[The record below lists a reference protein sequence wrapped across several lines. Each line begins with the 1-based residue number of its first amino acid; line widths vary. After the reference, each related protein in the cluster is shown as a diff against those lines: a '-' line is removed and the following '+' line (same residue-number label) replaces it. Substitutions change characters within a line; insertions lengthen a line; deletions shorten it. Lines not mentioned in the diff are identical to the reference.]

1 MGKLRNRLGR
11 ATLALVCALVSSA
24 ASTSV
29 PDATP
34 YEPPM
39 PPVQRCMNLSSALEA
54 PYEGDWGYTIRNED
68 IDRLK
73 EAGFDTIRLPVRWSA
88 HAGRWGRYKLNK
100 GLLARTDAIIDY
112 AMSRDMNVILNVHH
126 YSELNNWPWRHE
138 RRLEGIWKQL
148 AAHYED
154 YPDRLIFEIVN
165 EPNGKM
171 TVQRTDALNKRVV
184 ARIRKTQPDR
194 WIVLATAEWGSIAGL
209 LQSQP
214 PSDPRIILSWHY
226 YEPFVFTHQ
235 GAEFFRPTPPIGTNW
250 GDTADVDRIAKD
262 FRLAAAFRDKH
273 NLPLLLGEFGVFDAA
288 PVEQRAKWIGSVR
301 HLAEANG
308 FGWCHWGLSS
318 NFRSYD
324 ADKEAWIEPVRAALL
339 DD

>member
-1 MGKLRNRLGR
+1 
-11 ATLALVCALVSSA
+11 
-24 ASTSV
+24 
-29 PDATP
+29 
-34 YEPPM
+34 
-39 PPVQRCMNLSSALEA
+39 MNLSSALEA
-54 PYEGDWGYTIRNED
+54 SYEGEWGYTIRNED

-100 GLLARTDAIIDY
+100 DLLARTDAIIDY

-126 YSELNNWPWRHE
+126 YSELNSWPSRHE

-148 AAHYED
+148 AAHYEN
-154 YPDRLIFEIVN
+154 YPDGLIFEILN

-184 ARIRKTQPDR
+184 ARIRKIQPDR
-194 WIVLATAEWGSIAGL
+194 WIVLATAEWGTLAGL

-235 GAEFFRPTPPIGTNW
+235 GAEFFQPTPPVGRNW
-250 GDTADVDRIAKD
+250 GDAADVDRIAND
-262 FRLAAAFRDKH
+262 FGLAAAFRDKH

-288 PVEQRAKWIGSVR
+288 PVEQRAKWIGRVR
-301 HLAEANG
+301 HLAEANR

-324 ADKEAWIEPVRAALL
+324 ADKEAWIEPIRAALL